1 MPAVKAIPDGYPRL
15 TPYLAI
21 DGAGEA
27 IEFYS
32 KVLGARER
40 MRMPN
45 PDGGVGHAEL
55 ELGDS
60 VIMLADASEEM
71 GFRSPRSIDGTP
83 VTLHVYVEDVDS
95 VFERALAQGATEV
108 RAIENQFYGDRSGQF
123 EDPFGH
129 RWSVATH
136 VEDVAPDEMERRVS
150 EMMGAR
156 D

>member
-1 MPAVKAIPDGYPRL
+1 MPDVKAIPDGYPRL

-27 IEFYS
+27 IDFYS
-32 KVLGARER
+32 KVLGTRER

-60 VIMLADASEEM
+60 LIMLADASEEM
-71 GFRSPRSIDGTP
+71 GFRSPRSISGTP
-83 VTLHVYVEDVDS
+83 MTLHVYVEDVDS

-129 RWSVATH
+129 RWNVATH